1 MTSSKSNAKELAK
14 NTAIISIG
22 KICTQVVSFLL
33 LPVYTGVLSTEE
45 YGAVDLI
52 ITYTS
57 LLLPIVTLQLEQA
70 LFRFVLEKRG
80 NKDAISDV
88 LSSIYIITFVA
99 LFIFSSIYIGVSP
112 FINSQ
117 YKYYLLANL
126 VANSFSSL
134 MLQTARGLGKNS
146 IYALGSFFSASS
158 MIVLNIIFI
167 VCFHFG
173 AYGMMYAHIMGS
185 LICGVYVYISLHIH
199 EYIKISIPELKTI
212 KRFLSYSLP
221 LIPNQISWWILSA
234 SDRTVILWK
243 MGVAYNGVYSIAG
256 KFSTLYGVM
265 YNIFNLSWTELISV
279 HFYDEDRDKTFSE
292 LQDMV
297 VRLLICIYLGIVS
310 VMPFVFPVMINEKYA
325 DAYYQIPILMLG
337 IFFSA
342 MIGVMSAYYIADK
355 NTKVIAKT
363 SMTCAIINLVL
374 DVTLMP
380 FIGLFAASIASAI
393 AYFVMYI
400 VRYIDI
406 NKRYGVKNAPKL
418 LSILGVSTVIVFVVY
433 YYRNLILCGIC
444 FLTVCVMS
452 FVMNK
457 SVING
462 VIQIAKNK
470 IMKN

>member
-1 MTSSKSNAKELAK
+1 MSSKSNAKELAK

-22 KICTQVVSFLL
+22 KICTQLVSFLL
-33 LPVYTGVLSTEE
+33 LPVYTGILSTEE

-70 LFRFVLEKRG
+70 IFRFVIEKRE
-80 NKDAISDV
+80 NKKAISDV
-88 LSSIYIITFVA
+88 ISSIYIISFATM
-99 LFIFSSIYIGVSP
+99 FIFSIIFLGVSP
-112 FINSQ
+112 LIHSQ
-117 YKYYLLANL
+117 YKFYLFANL

-134 MLQTARGLGKNS
+134 MLQTARGLGKNG
-146 IYALGSFFSASS
+146 IYAFGSFLGTTLMVA
-158 MIVLNIIFI
+158 LNILF
-167 VCFHFG
+167 VVVFHMG
-173 AYGMMYAHIMGS
+173 ADGMMYAHIIGAT
-185 LICGVYVYISLHIH
+185 ICGVYVFFALHIY
-199 EYIKISIPELKTI
+199 EYIILRLPEIENI
-212 KRFLSYSLP
+212 KRFLGYSLP

-234 SDRTVILWK
+234 SDRSVILWK

-256 KFSTLYGVM
+256 KFSNMYGIM

-279 HFYDEDRDKTFSE
+279 HFHDDDREKAFSE

-297 VRLLICIYLGIVS
+297 VRLLMCIYLGIVS
-310 VMPFVFPVMINEKYA
+310 IMPFVFPVMINAKYE

-363 SMTCAIINLVL
+363 SMACAIINLVL
-374 DVTLMP
+374 DITLMP

-406 NKRYGVKNAPKL
+406 NKRYGVKNSPKL
-418 LSILGVSTVIVFVVY
+418 LSILGGATVLVFVVY
-433 YYRNLILCGIC
+433 YYRNMVLCGIC
-444 FLTVCVMS
+444 FLLVCAMS
-452 FVMNK
+452 LIMNK
-457 SVING
+457 KVIFG
-462 VIQIAKNK
+462 ALQIVKNK
-470 IMKN
+470 IMRN